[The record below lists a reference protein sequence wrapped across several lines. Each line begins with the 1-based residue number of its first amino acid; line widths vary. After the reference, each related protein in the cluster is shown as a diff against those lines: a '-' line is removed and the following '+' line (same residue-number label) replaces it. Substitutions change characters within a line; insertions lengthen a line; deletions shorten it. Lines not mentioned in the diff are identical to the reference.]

1 MTKQQILQRIAP
13 ADIYLHYLA
22 LSKFPVGNIS
32 SPFSDDKKPSFK
44 LYKNGSFKCFS
55 TGRQGDVWQF
65 VADLKNLDC
74 KKDFT
79 QVLKTIET
87 DLNLINGNV
96 PLSVSRGV
104 RGEASLEPVGF
115 GKDGIAEGRMRSG
128 EATQTIVSQVPPLHK
143 ERGSGGEAKSFPFGE
158 GGRGPDG
165 AAFSIETT
173 DLTPLH
179 YNYFEQYGVSSEIL
193 NAYGVR
199 GVKKFQFWQE
209 SKQAIKKFPI
219 YDGVIAFAYEVN
231 GRYEIYIPE
240 QELPSPACT
249 EHSRSGEGSGVRLV
263 SKFFYNALTADDIFG
278 LQQAADAT
286 KVSPSGRLEGLIIAA
301 GKKDCLVLNA
311 HGYNAVSFRSE
322 NHFPT
327 EQQIKMLLSKCH
339 PEPAEGSLSI
349 LNSPLSSI
357 YICYDNDY
365 TNPKNPG
372 QAAQQ
377 KIIDRYP
384 FITPVYLPEGFKDV
398 AELYYKGGNIDQSFE
413 EAQENIEAL
422 ERQSEI
428 DTVAKRTIFHIAEE
442 YLSAHYKIRYN
453 SIKLELQ
460 ILPIGNASVGELNR
474 TRPGA
479 SWKKI
484 NENSLF
490 IEMQKKG
497 INISIDKLVAIL
509 KSDYTSEY
517 NPVTTYFNT
526 LAAYMPAHPSST
538 GGGQVGGG
546 EPDYISKLASF
557 INCKEPAQ
565 FLHHFKKWLARTVK
579 CATVPEYFNK
589 QALIFVSPKQ
599 NDGKSTFCRFLCPPA
614 LSDYIAEDI
623 TNDKDARILLCR
635 NFLINLDEL
644 AVLSKQEINSL
655 KAFFSKTQINE
666 RLPYDRTNSIIPRI
680 ASFIG
685 STNQD
690 EFLSDETGSVRWL
703 CFAIDGINWNY
714 KKEIDINRVW
724 AQALYLANDPT
735 FEPELTRDDI
745 AENEQRNRDF
755 QILSIER
762 ELINKAFQV
771 PHYSDGECSRIRDAI
786 FMTSTEIMQHLMAT
800 EIIPARGLNKI
811 AIGRAMKQEGF
822 ERDKHN
828 GVYGYHVIPLKHS
841 GLKTSG

>member
-22 LSKFPVGNIS
+22 LTKFPAGNIS
-32 SPFSDDKKPSFK
+32 SPFSDDKKPSFR

-87 DLNLINGNV
+87 DLKLINGT
-96 PLSVSRGV
+96 
-104 RGEASLEPVGF
+104 SLLLQEKV
-115 GKDGIAEGRMRSG
+115 AEGRMRSG
-128 EATQTIVSQVPPLHK
+128 EAKTFPL
-143 ERGSGGEAKSFPFGE
+143 GE
-158 GGRGPDG
+158 GGQRPDG
-165 AAFSIETT
+165 AFKVELT

-179 YNYFEQYGVSSEIL
+179 YDYYLQYGVTPEIL
-193 NAYGVR
+193 HTYNVH
-199 GVKKFQFWQE
+199 GVKNFQFWQE

-240 QELPSPACT
+240 QQLASPD
-249 EHSRSGEGSGVRLV
+249 GEGQGVRRV
-263 SKFFYNALTADDIFG
+263 SKFFYNALTSDDIFG
-278 LQQAADAT
+278 LQQLPEQCDNI
-286 KVSPSGRLEGLIIAA
+286 IIAA
-301 GKKDCLVLNA
+301 GKKDCLVLNT
-311 HGYNAVSFRSE
+311 HGYNAISFRSE

-339 PEPAEGSLSI
+339 PEPAEGSLSS

-357 YICYDNDY
+357 YICYDNDF
-365 TNPKNPG
+365 TNAKNPG

-377 KIIDRYP
+377 KIIERFP
-384 FITPVYLPEGFKDV
+384 FITPIYLPEGFNDV
-398 AELYYKGGNIDQSFE
+398 AELYYKGGNIDQSFD

-422 ERQSEI
+422 ERQSEV
-428 DTVAKRTIFHIAEE
+428 DSVAKRTIFHVAED

-460 ILPIGNASVGELNR
+460 ILPIGNASVGERSR

-490 IEMQKKG
+490 IEVQKKG

-509 KSDYTSEY
+509 KSDYTPEY
-517 NPVTTYFNT
+517 NPVITYFNN
-526 LAAYMPAHPSST
+526 LQPYKPVFNSSFST
-538 GGGQVGGG
+538 NKKEFRVSSPLGEGGRRPDEAGAG
-546 EPDYISKLASF
+546 EPDYIKKLSSF
-557 INCKEPAQ
+557 VNAKEPAQ
-565 FLHHFKKWLARTVK
+565 FLHHFKKWLVRCVK
-579 CATVPEYFNK
+579 CATSPGYFNK
-589 QALIFVSPKQ
+589 QAFILVSPKQ

-655 KAFFSKTQINE
+655 KAYFSKTQINE

-724 AQALYLANDPT
+724 AQALYLSADEN
-735 FEPELTRDDI
+735 FECELTRDDI
-745 AENEQRNRDF
+745 LENEQRNKDF

-762 ELINKAFQV
+762 ELINKSFDV
-771 PHYSDGECSRIRDAI
+771 PTEETIRSAQ

-800 EIIPARGLNKI
+800 EIIPARGLNKV

-828 GVYGYHVIPLKHS
+828 GVYGYRVIALKHS
-841 GLKTSG
+841 GLGVNKKSQ

>member
-1 MTKQQILQRIAP
+1 M
-13 ADIYLHYLA
+13 
-22 LSKFPVGNIS
+22 
-32 SPFSDDKKPSFK
+32 
-44 LYKNGSFKCFS
+44 
-55 TGRQGDVWQF
+55 
-65 VADLKNLDC
+65 
-74 KKDFT
+74 
-79 QVLKTIET
+79 
-87 DLNLINGNV
+87 NLINGNV
-96 PLSVSRGV
+96 PLSVRRGV
-104 RGEASLEPVGF
+104 RGEAPQKSVSITPPLQKTNNSSASLLLQEKVA
-115 GKDGIAEGRMRSG
+115 DGRMMSG
-128 EATQTIVSQVPPLHK
+128 EATQKIVSRVPPLHQ
-143 ERGSGGEAKSFPFGE
+143 ERGLGGEAKPFSFGE
-158 GGRGPDG
+158 GGQRPDR
-165 AAFSIETT
+165 AFKVELT
-173 DLTPLH
+173 DLTSLH
-179 YNYFEQYGVSSEIL
+179 YNYFAQYGVSPEIL
-193 NAYGVR
+193 HAYNVH

-231 GRYEIYIPE
+231 SRYEIYIPE
-240 QELPSPACT
+240 QELLSPACT
-249 EHSRSGEGSGVRLV
+249 ERSRSGEGSGVRLV

-278 LQQAADAT
+278 LAQLEAKLPLSLAGGNT
-286 KVSPSGRLEGLIIAA
+286 KGAGLIIAA

-322 NHFPT
+322 NNFPT
-327 EQQIKMLLSKCH
+327 EQQIKSLRALLTPPSRE
-339 PEPAEGSLSI
+339 PEGALF
-349 LNSPLSSI
+349 
-357 YICYDNDY
+357 ICYDNDFP
-365 TNPKNPG
+365 NPKNPG

-377 KIIDRYP
+377 KIIERFP
-384 FITPVYLPEGFKDV
+384 FITPIYLPEGFNDV
-398 AELYYKGGNIDQSFE
+398 AELYYKGGNIDQSFD

-428 DTVAKRTIFHIAEE
+428 DTVAKRTIFHIAEN

-453 SIKLELQ
+453 SIKLEIQSKRISVPPLRAERG
-460 ILPIGNASVGELNR
+460 LGGEASR
-474 TRPGA
+474 TLSVA
-479 SWKKI
+479 EAWKKI

-517 NPVTTYFNT
+517 NPVITYFNNLQPYKPLSCSSLST
-526 LAAYMPAHPSST
+526 NKKELRVPSPLRE
-538 GGGQVGGG
+538 GDRRPDEAGAG
-546 EPDYISKLASF
+546 EPDYIKKLSSF
-557 INCKEPAQ
+557 VNAKEPEQ
-565 FLHHFKKWLARTVK
+565 FYYHFKKWLVRCVK
-579 CATVPEYFNK
+579 CATSPGYFNK
-589 QALIFVSPKQ
+589 QAFILVSPKQ

-655 KAFFSKTQINE
+655 KAYFSKTQINE

-724 AQALYLANDPT
+724 AQAAYLADDPA
-735 FEPELTRDDI
+735 FECELTRDDI
-745 AENEQRNRDF
+745 LENEQRNRDF

-762 ELINKAFQV
+762 ELINKSFNV
-771 PHYSDGECSRIRDAI
+771 PTEDTIRSSQ

-800 EIIPARGLNKI
+800 EIIPARGLNKV

-828 GVYGYHVIPLKHS
+828 GVYGYRVIARKHS
-841 GLKTSG
+841 GLAVNQKSQ